1 MRYVGTFARLTA
13 FLLVSL
19 SLISCQKALDLETG
33 LPQASKYNVAE
44 TTQFPGVV
52 MVATPNGGLC
62 TGTIISPKAVLTAA
76 HCALKSG
83 RYSVYG
89 SFGSTVST
97 YQKVTYG
104 PGEIEDPR
112 DIAILI
118 FPAGT
123 FQSQYVMKIADSIRS
138 GDVATLV
145 GYGCNNIDTQRGA
158 GLKRAGTNQVAD
170 LNSYVEFYTPVTSSN
185 STRGIIGPDNRAGS
199 CPGDS
204 GGPALKQ
211 VNGEYQVAAVTHAGG
226 VLGSTIIS
234 QYIDVSNRSD
244 NRGFIAEVNRN
255 ESLGIEGF

>member
-1 MRYVGTFARLTA
+1 MRYVGTFARLA
-13 FLLVSL
+13 ALLVVSL
-19 SLISCQKALDLETG
+19 SLISCQKALDLESG
-33 LPQASKYNVAE
+33 LPQASKYNVSE

-52 MVATPNGGLC
+52 LVSAPNGGLC

-76 HCALKSG
+76 HCTLRTG

-89 SFGSTVST
+89 SFGSSVST
-97 YQKVTYG
+97 YRKVSYG
-104 PGEIEDPR
+104 PGEIDDPQ

-118 FPAGT
+118 FPEGT
-123 FQSQYVMKIADSIRS
+123 FQSQYVMKIADSIHS
-138 GDVATLV
+138 GETATLV

-158 GLKRAGTNQVAD
+158 GVKRAGTNQVASV
-170 LNSYVEFYTPVTSSN
+170 NNYVEFFTPVTSSN
-185 STRGIIGPDNRAGS
+185 SRGIIGPDNRAGS

-211 VNGEYQVAAVTHAGG
+211 VNGVYQVAAVTHAGG

-234 QYIDVSNRSD
+234 QYVDISNRSD

-255 ESLGIEGF
+255 ENLGIEGF